1 MFKVSFLLYLFVVPL
16 HLLVTAQSNGA
27 DSIIRLLGK
36 SGEDTVKVNH
46 YRNISGILK
55 FADPAQAIVYG
66 QQGVTLAKK
75 LGFDNGTAGCYLN
88 ISTAYIYSDVLD
100 SALLYLDTALI
111 YARKVGDDNRLG
123 LAYLNRADIYRQQ
136 QNFTQSLKDCDTAL
150 SYADKANNDD
160 VRARVNQTIGAI
172 YYQQE
177 TYLPSIPFFD
187 KALALYRKTNNMRM
201 TAAMHNN
208 LALIYKSIKD
218 FQKALVFAGDAIRI
232 TDSLKDETNLSI
244 FNGNLCDI
252 YIDMGNYKEAEKYAD
267 KAFNYAVKQNNEK
280 LMAIARHFQGDIYAK
295 QKRITEAIAVL
306 EKALPVFQKLD
317 ATDRIY
323 STGDLLAEVYALQG
337 NHEKAY
343 EYMRISKMANDS
355 LVKWRYDDGIIAMQ
369 TKFQVKEKDSE
380 IQLLAKDKELQQQ
393 KLQRQRLLMFGA
405 GIIFL
410 LALLGGWLF
419 INRNKLKQRMQEL
432 ELRNQIAA
440 DLHDEV
446 GSSLSSIHMLSQM
459 ATKGSEGSN
468 KDILLRMSNNAKE
481 TMDKM
486 GDIVWMIKAGE
497 TEAASLRQRMERF
510 AYEISSSKN
519 IELLMDLDDLDKA
532 KFTME
537 QRKNIYLI
545 FKEAVNNAV
554 KYADTAKLEV
564 KVALRHK
571 ELVMQVCDFGKGFD
585 SSLVSKGNGL
595 SNMQH
600 RAKELNGTIQLHSQ
614 TDAGTTIVL
623 TIPVAILSQ

>member
-16 HLLVTAQSNGA
+16 HLLVKAQSNEA

-66 QQGVTLAKK
+66 QQGVILAKK

-111 YARKVGDDNRLG
+111 YVRKVGDDNRLG

-160 VRARVNQTIGAI
+160 VRARVNQTIGSI

-267 KAFNYAVKQNNEK
+267 KAFNYAVKQNNKK

-323 STGDLLAEVYALQG
+323 TTGDLLAEVYALQG
-337 NHEKAY
+337 NYEKAY

-459 ATKGSEGSN
+459 ASSGNAAYQE
-468 KDILLRMSNNAKE
+468 ILARMSSNAKE

-486 GDIVWMIKAGE
+486 GDIVWMIKPGE
-497 TEAASLRQRMERF
+497 TEAGSLQQRMERF
-510 AYEISSSKN
+510 AYEMGGSKN
-519 IELLMDLDDLDKA
+519 IEVALELDSLGKV
-532 KFTME
+532 KLSME

-545 FKEAVNNAV
+545 FKEAVNNAA
-554 KYADTAKLEV
+554 KYADTVKLEV
-564 KVALRHK
+564 TITVQHK
-571 ELVMQVCDFGKGFD
+571 ELILRVKDFGKGFD
-585 SSLVSKGNGL
+585 SHLIKKGNGL
-595 SNMQH
+595 DNMQH
-600 RAKELNGTIQLHSQ
+600 RAKELHGAIQVSSE
-614 TDAGTTIVL
+614 AGVGTTILL
-623 TIPVAILSQ
+623 TIPVTAP